1 MKDWQEP
8 HGDRR
13 QMLVYIG
20 QDLDKEGMLAELEA
34 CLLDEREMALGPEKW
49 AELKDPFPEWV
60 VESPENAH

>member
-20 QDLDKEGMLAELEA
+20 QDLEKEKMLTELRA
-34 CLLDEREMALGPEKW
+34 CLLDDHEMALGPEKW
-49 AELKDPFPEWV
+49 ENFNDPFPEWV
-60 VESPENAH
+60 VDTDPHAL

>member
-20 QDLDKEGMLAELEA
+20 QDLEKEQLLAELEA
-34 CLLDEREMALGPEKW
+34 CLLSDDEMFLGLEKW
-49 AELKDPFPEWV
+49 AKFHDPFPEWV
-60 VESPENAH
+60 VQQDERAA